1 MGNGFGRPSGD
12 LPTDIIPGSL
22 GSVTDSSFR
31 PLVCRIIARPRHK
44 LEAHVGKASDV
55 DKAYINM
62 AKGTVLP
69 RHPANRLNVLRA
81 HFAEWCTFSND
92 RHFKLT
98 LADMLSYSLYYT
110 CGRIFTSQSNTYTSQ
125 VAGTASTHRTVNAP
139 RAITGCFFSVP
150 PIMRPVENWTAITV

>member
-44 LEAHVGKASDV
+44 LEVHVDKASDV

-98 LADMLSYSLYYT
+98 LADMLSYSTTRVGVYSPL
-110 CGRIFTSQSNTYTSQ
+110 SL
-125 VAGTASTHRTVNAP
+125 THTHHRWLAP
-139 RAITGCFFSVP
+139 RAHIVL
-150 PIMRPVENWTAITV
+150 